1 MIANP
6 QPYITREQYLEGEK
20 NSLVKHEYIQ
30 GEVYAMAGASDAH
43 ITIAG
48 NLCLIEKLFKR
59 KRMSGL
65 YGGDES

>member
-43 ITIAG
+43 ITISLNIA
-48 NLCLIEKLFKR
+48 LP
-59 KRMSGL
+59 
-65 YGGDES
+65 